1 MTHIGNTRARR
12 MTVAVVGAVA
22 AVVLGVGGAI
32 AVGAPDDGSAD
43 QAPVPTETSDGGSVG
58 VSGGTDGGTT
68 DGGGTSTAGGST
80 DGGGTDGGS
89 VSGSGGVDPSPT
101 PTDAPDPTDSPDPTD
116 GPTPSPTGPASIDD
130 LTKRIDDLEK
140 KVDQLPTKKELA
152 DALRAFAD
160 KLEQED

>member
-1 MTHIGNTRARR
+1 MTHIKNTRARR

-22 AVVLGVGGAI
+22 AVMLGVGGAI
-32 AVGAPDDGSAD
+32 AVGAPDGGSAD
-43 QAPVPTETSDGGSVG
+43 PTPVPTETSDGGSVG
-58 VSGGTDGGTT
+58 VSGGTDGGT
-68 DGGGTSTAGGST
+68 T